1 MMTLT
6 WRDHDVDDKTVS
18 VYSDSCIGH
27 RGSDVFPFGLLNNLS
42 SITIRSGIHYPWDSG
57 NGNRSERSGLSN
69 REVLE
74 ALDPR
79 INTLPYVYDNFE
91 WPHCE
96 EEGLNFDDT
105 YFSGF
110 YTSMGY
116 TSMDPPVL
124 SRHGPSSTRRD
135 GIQKQQP

>member
-1 MMTLT
+1 MFKRLTGTMTVIT
-6 WRDHDVDDKTVS
+6 WPDHDVDDKNVS
-18 VYSDSCIGH
+18 LYSDSCIGH

-42 SITIRSGIHYPWDSG
+42 GTTIRSRIHYPRESG
-57 NGNRSERSGLSN
+57 NLSERSGLSN

-79 INTLPYVYDNFE
+79 IDTLPYVYDNFD

-96 EEGLNFDDT
+96 GEGLNFDDT

-110 YTSMGY
+110 YGA
-116 TSMDPPVL
+116 
-124 SRHGPSSTRRD
+124 
-135 GIQKQQP
+135 